1 MIDEEFIETLNLIE
15 KKFEDIRTLF
25 NKLKQNAFDRIS
37 SNVNV
42 SEKSSKILNENIS
55 NISNESI
62 NKPIVTDCNE
72 KITQKADTKIVSIRN
87 ESIENFVISFAA
99 STRNFFIQNDID
111 GFEKFVNEFTE
122 AYLECNLSRLRV
134 NKNDLIIGEIYAILF
149 EIDDCYYRVRY
160 LDDDPREI
168 DNIQIMFV
176 DLGEIQSIRANSL
189 LELLPQ
195 FKNVPYFALNCFIN
209 GEFFIFIIIIILLF
223 FFEFLDF
230 FFFDS
235 IHSLNV
241 ILIQFLSLF
250 FLHNENTNLA
260 NWLENN
266 KRLDSLL
273 LNFVDE
279 SHLHYDSIVG
289 RLSEPLYGKYPI
301 EIELKNLQ
309 GEWIN
314 LIEYQFDILNDG

>member
-1 MIDEEFIETLNLIE
+1 M
-15 KKFEDIRTLF
+15 
-25 NKLKQNAFDRIS
+25 
-37 SNVNV
+37 
-42 SEKSSKILNENIS
+42 
-55 NISNESI
+55 
-62 NKPIVTDCNE
+62 
-72 KITQKADTKIVSIRN
+72 
-87 ESIENFVISFAA
+87 
-99 STRNFFIQNDID
+99 
-111 GFEKFVNEFTE
+111 
-122 AYLECNLSRLRV
+122 
-134 NKNDLIIGEIYAILF
+134 
-149 EIDDCYYRVRY
+149 
-160 LDDDPREI
+160 
-168 DNIQIMFV
+168 
-176 DLGEIQSIRANSL
+176 NSW
-189 LELLPQ
+189 
-195 FKNVPYFALNCFIN
+195 I
-209 GEFFIFIIIIILLF
+209 
-223 FFEFLDF
+223 